1 MQQAVFETDRL
12 IAKELSKSNLSAFHD
27 MQSSPNVMK
36 YVGQKPM
43 SEDESEANLDRLMDH
58 YNNPESGFLV
68 WGVFDKKSNELIGT
82 AALIIEDD
90 GQTAELG
97 YRLREKFWRQG
108 FGSEIS
114 AGLINHAFLSL
125 KLEGIFAEVD
135 QRNVASIH
143 ILDQTMKRIKAFWNE
158 ESSSDDYYYELNKAD
173 YEKI

>member
-1 MQQAVFETDRL
+1 MQQTVFETDRL
-12 IAKELSKSNLSAFHD
+12 IARELSKSSLSDFHD
-27 MQSSPNVMK
+27 MQSNPNVMK

-43 SEDESEANLDRLMDH
+43 SENESEANLDRLMKH
-58 YNNPESGFLV
+58 YANPESGFLV
-68 WGVFDKKSNELIGT
+68 WGVFTKKSKELIGT

-97 YRLREKFWRQG
+97 YRLREKYWGQG
-108 FGSEIS
+108 FGTEIS

-135 QRNVASIH
+135 QRNVPSIH
-143 ILDQTMKRIKAFWNE
+143 ILDQTMKRIKSFWNE
-158 ESSSDDYYYELNKAD
+158 ESSTDDYYYELKKAD